1 MLRMTL
7 RILLYPTIPIIT
19 QTPNIFVAMD
29 IYIAKRSVFWLVLVS
44 FIATSIQGVLS
55 MVVFCTDPMIIPSL
69 KEILSVW
76 RFNDDDGAKEVD
88 ERGLDV
94 IERQTASLT
103 LGETSSSSD
112 HEKTLVLL

>member
-19 QTPNIFVAMD
+19 QTPNIIVAMD
-29 IYIAKRSVFWLVLVS
+29 IYIAKRSLFWLVLVS
-44 FIATSIQGVLS
+44 FIATSIQGILN

-69 KEILSVW
+69 KEIFSVW
-76 RFNDDDGAKEVD
+76 RFSNNNGTKEV
-88 ERGLDV
+88 EEKGLYV
-94 IERQTASLT
+94 IEQQTASLT
-103 LGETSSSSD
+103 LGEISSNDD